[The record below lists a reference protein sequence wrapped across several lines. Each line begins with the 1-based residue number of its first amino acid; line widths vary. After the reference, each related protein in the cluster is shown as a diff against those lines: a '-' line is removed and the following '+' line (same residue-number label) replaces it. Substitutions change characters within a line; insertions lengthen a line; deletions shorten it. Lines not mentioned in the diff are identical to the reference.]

1 MKRTTAR
8 CISNAKAQRYSGA
21 IFHMQY
27 LCSDHDE
34 FFKQDIP
41 AAGRLALCLSLESVF
56 ESGGRLSCE
65 YSSISSFTLKI
76 EEM

>member
-1 MKRTTAR
+1 
-8 CISNAKAQRYSGA
+8 
-21 IFHMQY
+21 MQY